1 MAQINIDIPDEQVGK
16 QDKLEIEINGLG
28 GELAFCKASN
38 CYPDLSLAG
47 EPGTRPRADSML
59 FAALWDVKTTE
70 RKDGRLLVRP
80 TKKGQK
86 ACEYYVLVTGKMPD
100 YRIVG
105 WIHADDLFQSKNLRY
120 IS

>member
-1 MAQINIDIPDEQVGK
+1 MVHMQVKLNATEKRLVEFLAKKRIQANRGNDIPDEQVGK
-16 QDKLEIEINGLG
+16 QDKLEIETNGLG

-47 EPGTRPRADSML
+47 EPGTRPRADTVL
-59 FAALWDVKTTE
+59 FGSLWDVKTTE

-86 ACEYYVLVTGKMPD
+86 ACQYY
-100 YRIVG
+100 
-105 WIHADDLFQSKNLRY
+105 F
-120 IS
+120 